1 MDRVVTLRREQ
12 RTSRLTPEGW
22 GYVTILGFIAFG
34 AVLRNVNLL
43 VITTGMMI
51 IPLVFNWRIGVAM
64 ARRLTLT
71 RLPPRRMHV
80 GELVTVAYNCHNG
93 DNRIA
98 ATNVIVRD
106 VVQSVDLQSSD
117 AATAG
122 QRVRSWI
129 ANVVASLRKLA
140 PGRLF
145 GGDDALVVRF
155 ANVRAGQSGRASSR
169 CLFSGRGVYDF
180 GPAEILTSYPF
191 GLVAARIQQPQIE
204 QVFVAPAIGKLN
216 PDWEQRIS
224 STVTGEHSVR
234 RRRSNEED
242 SFYAMRQWRSGDSPR
257 NIHWRSTAKRSQPM
271 VKQFDQQDD
280 RDFALLLDL
289 HGHDQESRQM
299 CEQILSFAAT
309 AIEQFDV
316 DVRGQVAVAVCG
328 HQTNYVVGRN
338 RQEASGE
345 VMRLLAAADFA
356 DRPPLADSIRELA
369 QHVTTGT
376 GIFCVSSRPRPAELS
391 FDVASDS
398 GTNAD
403 LPTALLGVIRWI
415 EVASPEFG
423 DLFQPAGGLDQAA
436 DVLVSK
442 WRGAGRS

>member
-1 MDRVVTLRREQ
+1 MDRVVAPRREQ

-43 VITTGMMI
+43 VITTGMMV

-64 ARRLTLT
+64 AKRLTLT

-80 GELVTVAYNCHNG
+80 GELVTLSYTCRNQ
-93 DNRIA
+93 DRRIA
-98 ATNVIVRD
+98 ATNVVVRD
-106 VVQSVDLQSSD
+106 VIESVDLQSPVTTT
-117 AATAG
+117 AAD
-122 QRVRSWI
+122 RVRSWI
-129 ANVVASLRKLA
+129 TNLVASLRKLA

-145 GGDDALVVRF
+145 GGDNALVVRF
-155 ANVRAGQSGRASSR
+155 ANVPAQQAGRASSR
-169 CLFSGRGVYDF
+169 CLFSSRGVYDL

-191 GLVAARIQQPQIE
+191 GLVAARIQQPDIE
-204 QVFVAPAIGKLN
+204 RVFVAPAIGKLN

-224 STVTGEHSVR
+224 STVTGDNSVQR
-234 RRRSNEED
+234 RRGNEED
-242 SFYAMRQWRSGDSPR
+242 AFYAMRQWRSGDNPR

-289 HGHDQESRQM
+289 NGHDDTTQEM

-328 HQTNYVVGRN
+328 RRICHVLGRN
-338 RQEASGE
+338 RQEASRE
-345 VMRLLAAADFA
+345 VMRLLATAEISHQ
-356 DRPPLADSIRELA
+356 PPLAASVLELA
-369 QHVTTGT
+369 HHVTPGT
-376 GIFCVSSRPRPAELS
+376 GIFCVSSRSRPAELS
-391 FDVASDS
+391 IDPMEEH
-398 GTNAD
+398 GETAD
-403 LPTALLGVIRWI
+403 LPPTVFNAIRWI
-415 EVASPEFG
+415 EVASPKFDE
-423 DLFQPAGGLDQAA
+423 LFQPASGLDESA
-436 DVLVSK
+436 DTLVTK
-442 WRGAGRS
+442 WRSERA